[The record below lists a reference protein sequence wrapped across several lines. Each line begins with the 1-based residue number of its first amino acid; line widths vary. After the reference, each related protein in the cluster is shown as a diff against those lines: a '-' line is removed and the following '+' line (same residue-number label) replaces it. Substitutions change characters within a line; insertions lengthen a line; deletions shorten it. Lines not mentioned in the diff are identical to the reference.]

1 MSVKRRLVSGFCVG
15 VLLVTG
21 SACLSRRFKPK
32 KIEKDIERGL
42 EQVRLHDLKRKIPG
56 RSRPTGR
63 LSPLQAD
70 PPALDFGQVPV
81 ASATRRVV
89 VIANPLDFAVSV
101 VRVTV
106 EGCGFSLVDPLD
118 QHIIPAHGDLMLTLA
133 FQPVVTGACTGQ
145 LLLEI
150 DSASGRFTPPVPLTG
165 RGV

>member
-1 MSVKRRLVSGFCVG
+1 MSVKRRLVSGFCAG

-21 SACLSRRFKPK
+21 SACWNHRRT
-32 KIEKDIERGL
+32 KIEEDIDRGL
-42 EQVRLHDLKRKIPG
+42 EEVQLHNLKRKIPG

-89 VIANPLDFAVSV
+89 VIANPLAFSVSV

-118 QHIIPAHGDLMLTLA
+118 HHIIPAHGDLMLTLA
-133 FQPVVTGACTGQ
+133 FQPVVTGACTGE

-150 DSASGRFTPPVPLTG
+150 DSASGRFTPVPLTG